1 MSTNGYANPAAL
13 VSTEWVAEH
22 RDDPT
27 VVLIEVDVDTTSY
40 DQGHIPGAIGWHWQR
55 DLQRRPVRDI
65 PTKEEWEALLSR
77 SGIDNDSTVILF
89 GDSNNWFAAF
99 AYWLFKLY
107 GHERVALMDG
117 GRQKWLDD
125 DCPISTDLPEIRPAI
140 YVARAANTRLRA
152 TRAQV
157 HHAIGRREAALVDVR
172 SPQEYSGEL
181 LAPAHLPQE
190 GAQRG
195 GHVPGAKNIPWGTV
209 LTEGGTF
216 KDGDDLRQLYSEHG
230 VDDRK
235 SIITYCRIGERSA
248 HSWFVLTEL
257 LGYPDVRNY
266 DGSWTEWGSLVGAP
280 IER

>member
-1 MSTNGYANPAAL
+1 
-13 VSTEWVAEH
+13 
-22 RDDPT
+22 
-27 VVLIEVDVDTTSY
+27 
-40 DQGHIPGAIGWHWQR
+40 
-55 DLQRRPVRDI
+55 
-65 PTKEEWEALLSR
+65 
-77 SGIDNDSTVILF
+77 
-89 GDSNNWFAAF
+89 
-99 AYWLFKLY
+99 
-107 GHERVALMDG
+107 LMDG

-235 SIITYCRIGERSA
+235 SIITYCRIG
-248 HSWFVLTEL
+248 
-257 LGYPDVRNY
+257 
-266 DGSWTEWGSLVGAP
+266 
-280 IER
+280 